1 MSLKSSS
8 LLVGMRILSSQW
20 KGKSNGD
27 VRGPVSRQP
36 VLHPTQPPPPRPPPG
51 GWLGFSASLG
61 RSLNHQ
67 GNKPST
73 SPLYICVKLWF

>member
-27 VRGPVSRQP
+27 VRGPVSRQH
-36 VLHPTQPPPPRPPPG
+36 VLHPTQPRPRGRLQGAGWASAPPWGAR
-51 GWLGFSASLG
+51 
-61 RSLNHQ
+61 
-67 GNKPST
+67 
-73 SPLYICVKLWF
+73 

>member
-20 KGKSNGD
+20 KGKLNGD

-36 VLHPTQPPPPRPPPG
+36 VLQHKPPPPHRGCLQGAGWASAPPWG
-51 GWLGFSASLG
+51 A
-61 RSLNHQ
+61 R
-67 GNKPST
+67 
-73 SPLYICVKLWF
+73 